1 MNNNFEFAEKLKFCL
16 EILSARACRSFGYCQ
31 HSLQLS
37 LNGKAVQN
45 FASCKLWGTVSTQV
59 VCVLN
64 LLHAR
69 TASFTSFQLWQLG
82 VLAIRTYVRP
92 QIRYPTHDN
101 NPLFTPTHLR
111 SCLKSGL
118 PAECEVSL
126 RSKACRHVSCR
137 QISKVRKIVM
147 RERELRSNSFP
158 HFSTFS
164 AHSISKQM

>member
-1 MNNNFEFAEKLKFCL
+1 M
-16 EILSARACRSFGYCQ
+16 
-31 HSLQLS
+31 
-37 LNGKAVQN
+37 
-45 FASCKLWGTVSTQV
+45 
-59 VCVLN
+59 CVLN

-126 RSKACRHVSCR
+126 RSKVRRHVSCR
-137 QISKVRKIVM
+137 QISKVRKIVFTKGGVVFT
-147 RERELRSNSFP
+147 LNSKLHLPLFRLFP
-158 HFSTFS
+158 HTHIGIQTQSNN
-164 AHSISKQM
+164 KQKNSPPAVVYFAKAQ

>member
-16 EILSARACRSFGYCQ
+16 EILSARACQSFGYCQ

-59 VCVLN
+59 VYVLN

-92 QIRYPTHDN
+92 QIRYPAPRLT
-101 NPLFTPTHLR
+101 LTHLR

-126 RSKACRHVSCR
+126 RSKVRRHVSCR
-137 QISKVRKIVM
+137 QISKVRKIVIF
-147 RERELRSNSFP
+147 RLFP
-158 HFSTFS
+158 HTQYK
-164 AHSISKQM
+164 II

>member
-1 MNNNFEFAEKLKFCL
+1 M
-16 EILSARACRSFGYCQ
+16 
-31 HSLQLS
+31 
-37 LNGKAVQN
+37 
-45 FASCKLWGTVSTQV
+45 
-59 VCVLN
+59 N

-126 RSKACRHVSCR
+126 RSKVRRHVSCR
-137 QISKVRKIVM
+137 QISKVRKIVFTKGGVVFT
-147 RERELRSNSFP
+147 LNSKLYLPLFRLFP
-158 HFSTFS
+158 HTLLSLQKFTITHFIKEYEQIHKIY
-164 AHSISKQM
+164 AKYFWYVGITTN